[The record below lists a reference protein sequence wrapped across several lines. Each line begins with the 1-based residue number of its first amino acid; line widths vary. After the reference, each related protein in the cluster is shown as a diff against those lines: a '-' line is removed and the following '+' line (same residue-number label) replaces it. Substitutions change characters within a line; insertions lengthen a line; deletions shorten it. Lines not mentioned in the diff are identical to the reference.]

1 METNT
6 KFMEPLFE
14 KATAFSKTSL
24 TLFKLK
30 AVNKTAEVSAS
41 VISRSLFTLL
51 ISFFAGMLNIA
62 IALWL
67 GDLLGKSYYGF
78 LIVAGFYALAG
89 IILLLIHPLL
99 KARVQN
105 AIIRQMLN

>member
-1 METNT
+1 
-6 KFMEPLFE
+6 MEPLFE
-14 KATAFSKTSL
+14 KATALSKTSL

-30 AVNKTAEVSAS
+30 AVKKTAEVSAS
-41 VISRSLFTLL
+41 LISRSLFTLL
-51 ISFFAGMLNIA
+51 ITLFACMLNIA

-89 IILLLIHPLL
+89 IILLLIHPRL
-99 KARVQN
+99 KASLQN